1 MSKRVTAGLLIALG
15 AAACSDGAAPG
26 QPGISLSFT
35 TVTGAQSAVAAAPGF
50 FASMMSDTVAASGD
64 TIVITKAEIVL
75 REIEL
80 KRVEYES
87 CDASMSNDD
96 CEEFETGPVLLDMPL
111 NGEVDQ
117 LVSIPAPV
125 GTYDELEFEIHKVSN
140 DDPSDADFRNQ
151 YPHMTGKSIRIEGT
165 YNGTPFVYETDLDV
179 EQETELTSPI
189 EVIDASTS
197 TTVTVAIDLSQWF
210 VDAAGNLVD
219 PSTGNKGGANESL
232 VKENIKRSMKA
243 FEDEDHDG
251 HDDDD

>member
-1 MSKRVTAGLLIALG
+1 MSKRITAGLLIALG

-35 TVTGAQSAVAAAPGF
+35 TVTGSQAAVAAAPGF

-80 KRVEYES
+80 KREEYAS
-87 CDASMSNDD
+87 CDDDMSNDD

-111 NGEVDQ
+111 NGDVEQ
-117 LVSIPAPV
+117 MVSIKVPV

-140 DDPSDADFRNQ
+140 DDPQDQDFRNQ
-151 YPHMTGKSIRIEGT
+151 YPHMVGKSIRVEGT
-165 YNGTPFVYETDLDV
+165 YNGSAFVYETDLDV
-179 EQETELTSPI
+179 EQEFDLPVPI
-189 EVIDASTS
+189 EVIDANTA
-197 TTVTVAIDLSQWF
+197 TNVTVLIDLSSWF
-210 VDAAGNLVD
+210 VDGSGNLVD
-219 PSTGNKGGANESL
+219 PATGNKGGANESL
-232 VKENIKRSMKA
+232 VKENIKQSIEA
-243 FEDEDHDG
+243 FEDENHDG